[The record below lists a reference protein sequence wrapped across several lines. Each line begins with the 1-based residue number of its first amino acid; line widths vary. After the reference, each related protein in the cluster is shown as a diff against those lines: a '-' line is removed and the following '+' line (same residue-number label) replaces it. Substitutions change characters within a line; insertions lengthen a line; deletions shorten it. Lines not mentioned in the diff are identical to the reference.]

1 MTTTRVPV
9 STVPAPPS
17 DVELRGHAERTG
29 LPTVDDELRLLEV
42 VLDAARKERPTV
54 WNALEAQSELVK
66 LRDALVD
73 EKLAEDRASLLEQ
86 MDRVARLV
94 DQQTK
99 IADAP
104 LDIASPYFGHMRLI
118 DDDDNRRDILIGK
131 RTWVKDGIRIV
142 DWRNAPISKVF
153 YQKQEG
159 DDFDIV
165 IADKD
170 LGGEV
175 AMRRTV
181 SIRDG
186 RLERVT
192 AREAIYARSPTGWL
206 VHDQGPALAG
216 GLGSA
221 ARPDRIAKAVP
232 GDRGRG
238 EFGTQGDGTGVRS
251 DKFLREI
258 ASLLDPDQF
267 RLITEPVPLVS
278 GGKSGASSSRAAPI
292 LAIQGSA
299 GSGKTTVALHRV
311 AWLNFQ
317 DPSRFAPSRALIVL
331 FSPALASYIAKVLP
345 ALGVEGVQV
354 RIYEE
359 WAVEMRRRLF
369 PRLPWDVATD
379 TPAVVTRFKLHSGLL
394 AMLEEGMIAF
404 PELGPQ
410 ALFEELF
417 TNLDWITRGVARHA
431 KGQFSEGQVRQ
442 IHRWCSDRHFVRAD
456 GGGHHEDDEPN
467 LDPEDDAILLFLH
480 QSIKGPLQGKKG
492 VPIRYTQLVVDE
504 AQDLSPIELRV
515 LLDTVEPSGAV
526 TLAGDVAQR
535 VLELND
541 FKDWNEVLRALGRE
555 DVVVS
560 PLRISYRS
568 TGPIMRLA
576 FDVLGPL
583 APVDPAEVPRTGV
596 PPELYRFRSRGEMLT
611 FVADALKRLEKREP
625 QASVALLASREW
637 QCDEAWSVL
646 SRAELKRLN
655 RVRDHEFAFAPGV
668 EIALVRDAK
677 GLEFDYV
684 ILLDVD
690 AESYSDSE
698 MARHLLHVGVTRAAH
713 QLWLTSVGTPSPLL
727 PSWLGAVTI

>member
-1 MTTTRVPV
+1 MTTSRDPA
-9 STVPAPPS
+9 STSPS
-17 DVELRGHAERTG
+17 PGELSNTTDRTG
-29 LPTVDDELRLLEV
+29 FAIVDEELRLLQV

-54 WNALEAQSELVK
+54 WNAIEAQSELVK

-104 LDIASPYFGHMRLI
+104 LDIGSPYFGHMRLI
-118 DDDDNRRDILIGK
+118 DDDDQRRDILIGK

-165 IADKD
+165 IADRD

-186 RLERVT
+186 RLERVA
-192 AREAIYARSPTGWL
+192 AREAIYVRGAGDWT
-206 VHDQGPALAG
+206 VHGQGPALAG

-221 ARPDRIAKAVP
+221 ARPDRIAKALP
-232 GDRGRG
+232 GQTGRG
-238 EFGTQGDGTGVRS
+238 EFGTLGDGTGVRS

-258 ASLLDPDQF
+258 ASLLDPEQF
-267 RLITEPVPLVS
+267 RLITEPVPRVT
-278 GGKSGASSSRAAPI
+278 GARATPAPI

-311 AWLNFQ
+311 AWLNYQ

-331 FSPALASYIAKVLP
+331 FSPALASYIVKVLP
-345 ALGVEGVQV
+345 ALGVDGVQV

-359 WAVEMRRRLF
+359 WASEMRRRLF
-369 PRLPWDVATD
+369 PRLPWEVATD

-394 AMLEEGMIAF
+394 AMLEEGMIEF

-410 ALFEELF
+410 SLFDELF

-431 KGQFSEGQVRQ
+431 KGQFSDGQVRQ
-442 IHRWCSDRHFVRAD
+442 IHRWCSDRHFVRVD

-467 LDPEDDAILLFLH
+467 LDEEDDAILLFLH

-541 FKDWNEVLRALGRE
+541 FKNWNEVLRALGRE
-555 DVVVS
+555 DVAVS

-655 RVRDHEFAFAPGV
+655 RVRDHEFTFAPGIEIV
-668 EIALVRDAK
+668 EVREAK

-690 AESYSDSE
+690 AESYPDSE

-727 PSWLGAVTI
+727 PSWLEAVTI